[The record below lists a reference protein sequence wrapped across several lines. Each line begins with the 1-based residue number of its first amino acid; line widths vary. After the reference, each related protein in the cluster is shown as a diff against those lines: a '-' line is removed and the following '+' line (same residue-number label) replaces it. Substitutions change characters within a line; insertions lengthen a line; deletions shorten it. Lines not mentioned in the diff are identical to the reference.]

1 MSFSTRQ
8 SILGSICLTSQNVKI
23 SDRELSGNGERFEGI
38 EREKESCMRSL
49 KIQKLEQKNVKIES
63 SSYTDENEYLFSSY
77 RSQKRNI
84 FSSAAAW
91 SLPG

>member
-38 EREKESCMRSL
+38 EREREL
-49 KIQKLEQKNVKIES
+49 HEELEDTK
-63 SSYTDENEYLFSSY
+63 
-77 RSQKRNI
+77 
-84 FSSAAAW
+84 A
-91 SLPG
+91 